1 MDLELSK
8 LIHCLG
14 GQLEINGAGG
24 KFYFIGGI
32 KTLSIKD
39 EVLTVGFS
47 WKIKLEGYPRQP
59 ARWVHVPEFYDYSV
73 DLTSCKALDPR
84 NGDKIIKR
92 LYSSTTGDTITFYLA
107 NNGNHFDPLTVDE
120 CPGSLKADLEKAKE
134 NFLSL
139 LDLNKIPK
147 VNFDLEKIPAAGED
161 CRFMRIDLMWRDAVW
176 SFIRIQGKPGDA
188 HSLIYYGFLDEIA
201 EQFSLTRTDIEK
213 LENCRG
219 GGRGGGFLLREENNL
234 EVRGS
239 ASLYGTEK
247 NCDLTRS
254 ILKEELGCEVK

>member
-32 KTLSIKD
+32 KTLSIED
-39 EVLTVGFS
+39 SALTVGFS

-59 ARWVHVPEFYDYSV
+59 ARWVHVADFTEYSV
-73 DLTSCKALDPR
+73 DLTSCKALNQKD
-84 NGDKIIKR
+84 GSEKIMR
-92 LYSSTTGDTITFYLA
+92 LYSSATGDTIIFYLA
-107 NNGNHFDPLTVDE
+107 NNDNYIDPLDVEE
-120 CPGSLKADLEKAKE
+120 CPGSLKADLEKIKE
-134 NFLSL
+134 GFLSL

-147 VNFDLEKIPAAGED
+147 VNFDLEKIPLDAE
-161 CRFMRIDLMWRDAVW
+161 CRFMRMDLVWQDATW
-176 SFIRIQGKPGDA
+176 YFIRIRKNPEDA
-188 HSLIYYGFLDEIA
+188 HSIIYYQFIDEIA
-201 EQFSLTRTDIEK
+201 NQFSLTRTDIEK